1 MAKKTEK
8 TKKVTTY
15 KATST
20 FKTFV
25 TNKGLLGDD
34 QYKDLLGG
42 KSVELNNVP
51 SKQMDYLIA
60 NNLIE
65 LGE

>member
-1 MAKKTEK
+1 MAKKK
-8 TKKVTTY
+8 TKKTITY
-15 KATST
+15 KAKST

-25 TNKGLLGDD
+25 TNKGLLSDD

-42 KSVELNNVP
+42 KSVELNDVP
-51 SKQMDYLIA
+51 SKQMNYLIA

>member
-1 MAKKTEK
+1 MSKKKE
-8 TKKVTTY
+8 KKVTTY